1 MLPSGPEATS
11 KASFWFAVK
20 DMLAVLAGL
29 SGVLLL
35 AICLPIFLVLFGLF
49 LVLGLIATAVG
60 ARRPV
65 PLARLGQLGSRVFH
79 PGLPG
84 FADECDPV
92 PVTLPVAPAL
102 PAPETAAS

>member
-29 SGVLLL
+29 SV
-35 AICLPIFLVLFGLF
+35 VLFGLF